1 MSTTVHAV
9 MARGGDEDR
18 VWLMKVF
25 SKKEAAEE
33 HIQVLKER
41 NTRFKAV
48 IDLVDAFEAH
58 YSVQNRRP
66 QYPEHLRV
74 AKVKLPNRMEDIT
87 AGMREARDRAKQH
100 NVQLDNEFSQ
110 RMNEYKLRY
119 KEALEAFL
127 KSLAI
132 QQDWCDTILSGRYSP
147 SGENAEYFVTETELD

>member
-1 MSTTVHAV
+1 MSTTAYAV
-9 MARGGDEDR
+9 MARSRDEDA

-48 IDLVDAFEAH
+48 IDLVDAFQTR
-58 YSVQNRRP
+58 YLIKNKRP

-74 AKVKLPNRMEDIT
+74 TNVKLPARTEDF
-87 AGMREARDRAKQH
+87 AAE
-100 NVQLDNEFSQ
+100 LDKEFSQ
-110 RMNEYKLRY
+110 RASEYYLQY
-119 KEALEAFL
+119 EEALGAFL

-132 QQDWCDTILSGRYSP
+132 QQDWCDKILSGRYSQ
-147 SGENAEYFVTETELD
+147 SGMNAEYFVTETELD